1 MLNINTQGEKLK
13 QSANYIKTLQKEVS
27 ELKEKINNLEFE
39 LSTLKF
45 LEQYIQYEIPKQDEI
60 NEDREREKQESQ
72 SKLNKLLKEIQDLKD
87 SNSDLQ
93 SQIKTKDQLKQ
104 EIIEKHKLE
113 LLKKQQDFEKC
124 QAELEAKNK
133 LFDEMKKKEEENYA
147 IIQEGSATNSPTNDR
162 KIHDIQKYQI
172 ENQRIKNEY
181 QQLKKEYDNLTN
193 IFNDLVKERHKQ
205 DEDNQ
210 QSVRDWKTK
219 YDQIA
224 KLRDSDKESF
234 QSQLEDKT
242 KVIGNLQQKLYQIQK
257 ETSTKETQTRFLKR
271 QQEYSISFQCDD
283 EQLDLLDKTLE
294 TISNSSVQQIITMCQ
309 TQSQQN
315 NLLRELKRIIEETIN
330 VVHQKL
336 TASLPQ
342 IIKTCCEVK
351 DSSSISLIL

>member
-27 ELKEKINNLEFE
+27 EFKEKINNLEFE

-60 NEDREREKQESQ
+60 NEDREREKQETQ

-93 SQIKTKDQLKQ
+93 SQLKVKDQQKL
-104 EIIEKHKLE
+104 EIIDKYKSE
-113 LLKKQQDFEKC
+113 LSKKQQDLEKC
-124 QAELEAKNK
+124 QAELDAKNK
-133 LFDEMKKKEEENYA
+133 LFDEMKKKEEENFA
-147 IIQEGSATNSPTNDR
+147 IIQDGSTTNSPTNE
-162 KIHDIQKYQI
+162 KKNHDIQKQLI
-172 ENQRIKNEY
+172 ENQRLKNEQ

-234 QSQLEDKT
+234 QSQVEEKT
-242 KVIGNLQQKLYQIQK
+242 KIIGNLQQKLYQIQK
-257 ETSTKETQTRFLKR
+257 ETSTKETQTSFLTR
-271 QQEYSISFQCDD
+271 QRDSSISFQCDD
-283 EQLDLLDKTLE
+283 EQIDVLDKTLE
-294 TISNSSVQQIITMCQ
+294 TISNSSVQQIIAMCQ
-309 TQSQQN
+309 TQGQQN
-315 NLLRELKRIIEETIN
+315 DLLRELKRIIEETTN
-330 VVHQKL
+330 FVHQKL
-336 TASLPQ
+336 QLSLPS

-351 DSSSISLIL
+351 DSS

>member
-27 ELKEKINNLEFE
+27 EFKEKINNLEFE

-45 LEQYIQYEIPKQDEI
+45 LEQYIQYEIPKLDEI
-60 NEDREREKQESQ
+60 NEDKEREKQETQ

-93 SQIKTKDQLKQ
+93 SQLKAKDQQKQ
-104 EIIEKHKLE
+104 EIIEKLKSE
-113 LLKKQQDFEKC
+113 LSKKQQDFEKC

-133 LFDEMKKKEEENYA
+133 LFDEMKKKEEENFA
-147 IIQEGSATNSPTNDR
+147 IIQEGSATNSPTNE
-162 KIHDIQKYQI
+162 KKMHDIQKYQI
-172 ENQRIKNEY
+172 ENQRLKNEY

-257 ETSTKETQTRFLKR
+257 ETSTKDTQTHEQTGQKD
-271 QQEYSISFQCDD
+271 SIVSFQYD
-283 EQLDLLDKTLE
+283 EEQIDVLDKTLE
-294 TISNSSVQQIITMCQ
+294 IISNSSIQQIITLCQ
-309 TQSQQN
+309 TQGQQN
-315 NLLRELKRIIEETIN
+315 DLLRELKRIIEETISI
-330 VVHQKL
+330 VHQKL
-336 TASLPQ
+336 ATSLPSM
-342 IIKTCCEVK
+342 IKTCCEVK
-351 DSSSISLIL
+351 DSSSIQLIL

>member
-27 ELKEKINNLEFE
+27 EFKEKINNLEFE

-60 NEDREREKQESQ
+60 NEDREREKQETQ
-72 SKLNKLLKEIQDLKD
+72 TKLNKLLKEIEDLKD

-93 SQIKTKDQLKQ
+93 TQIKTKDQQKQ

-113 LLKKQQDFEKC
+113 LQKKQQDYEKC

-133 LFDEMKKKEEENYA
+133 LFDEMKKKEEEDYA
-147 IIQEGSATNSPTNDR
+147 IIQEGSTNNSPINER
-162 KIHDIQKYQI
+162 KMHDIQKYQI
-172 ENQRIKNEY
+172 ENQRLKNEY

-257 ETSTKETQTRFLKR
+257 ETSTKETQTRFLTR
-271 QQEYSISFQCDD
+271 QKDSSVSFQCDD
-283 EQLDLLDKTLE
+283 EQIDVLDKTLAI
-294 TISNSSVQQIITMCQ
+294 ISNSSVQQIITLCQ
-309 TQSQQN
+309 TQGEEN
-315 NLLRELKRIIEETIN
+315 DLLKELKRVIEETIN
-330 VVHQKL
+330 IVHQKL
-336 TASLPQ
+336 ATSLPS

-351 DSSSISLIL
+351 DSQSISLIL